1 MSKKVVTRFAPSPTG
16 HLHIGG
22 ARTAIFSWLLARHFG
37 GEFLLRIEDTDLE
50 RSKQEFTDSIL
61 SSMTWLGLDWDRDLV
76 YQTQRSDRYNEV
88 IEAMLENGTA
98 YNCTCSVEEIEK
110 MREEAEA
117 KGEKPCYNGKCREL
131 NLPTSENSVVRL
143 KVPSVGNVIFEDLV
157 KGFINTEMKELDDM
171 VLRRSKVN
179 GGMPTYNLAVVA
191 DDHDMGVTHVLRG
204 DDHVANTPKQILIY
218 NALDWEIPIF
228 GHVPMI
234 LAPDGQKLS
243 KRNGARAV
251 IEYQADGLL
260 PEAIVNYLVRLG
272 WSNGDN
278 EIFVLEDLVK
288 LFDGT
293 SLNASASR
301 IDPAKLDWL
310 NAHYMKQKS
319 EKELLEALNELA
331 TITNEA
337 LTQDAPKLISLFKD
351 RATNLLDLTKQMND
365 FSTNVLNSNLPPY
378 EEKAQKS
385 INDENKAYLSKLLS
399 KLSTLQEFTS
409 EELDHCIH
417 AFVEE
422 EEIKFKNI
430 GPILRCALT
439 GQGGGPSLAAIA
451 ALLGKEKCIARI
463 EAII

>member
-1 MSKKVVTRFAPSPTG
+1 MSKNVVTRFAPSPTG

-50 RSKQEFTDSIL
+50 RSKQEYTDSIL
-61 SSMTWLGLDWDRDLV
+61 ASMKWLGLDWDRDLL
-76 YQTQRSDRYNEV
+76 YQTQRSERYNEV
-88 IEAMLENGTA
+88 IETMLANGTA
-98 YNCTCSVEEIEK
+98 YNCTCTIEEIEK

-117 KGEKPCYNGKCREL
+117 KGEKPRYNGKCRER
-131 NLPTSENSVVRL
+131 NLPSSPDSVVRL
-143 KVPSVGNVIFEDLV
+143 KVPASGSVMFEDLV
-157 KGFINTEMKELDDM
+157 KGYINTDVNELDDM
-171 VLRRSKVN
+171 VLRRPQKS

-191 DDHDMGVTHVLRG
+191 DDHDMGVTHAVRG

-218 NALDWEIPIF
+218 KALGWEPPLF

-278 EIFVLEDLVK
+278 EIFVLKDLVQ
-288 LFDGT
+288 LFNGR
-293 SLNASASR
+293 SLNASPSR

-319 EKELLEALNELA
+319 NEELMQSLEELA
-331 TITNEA
+331 KITGLS
-337 LTQDAPKLISLFKD
+337 LTQNADKLLPLFKD
-351 RATNLLDLTKQMND
+351 RASNLVELTKQMND
-365 FSTNVLNSNLPPY
+365 FSANVLNAHLPVY

-385 INDENKAYLSKLLS
+385 INDESKALLQ
-399 KLSTLQEFTS
+399 KILEKFKAINFNQE
-409 EELDHCIH
+409 EIDACIH
-417 AFVEE
+417 TFVEDE
-422 EEIKFKNI
+422 GIKFKNI
-430 GPILRCALT
+430 GPALRCALT

-451 ALLGKEKCIARI
+451 ALLGKEKSIARI
-463 EAII
+463 EALL